1 MAEYTFVSEVTKAV
15 LPFGVTKS
23 TQVTRDEATV
33 YLAKILDIAPKKF
46 SEWGKMFVKSRTESW
61 TCWTAGTIQRMI
73 NELGAD
79 IDCLVS
85 LLYVTPPTQEHQD
98 DNQ

>member
-15 LPFGVTKS
+15 LPFGITKS
-23 TQVTRDEATV
+23 TQVTREEATV
-33 YLAKILDIAPKKF
+33 YLAKILDVAPKEF
-46 SEWGKMFVKSRTESW
+46 AHWGKMFVQSRTESW
-61 TCWTAGTIQRMI
+61 TCWTAESIQRKV
-73 NELGAD
+73 NKLGDD

-85 LLYVTPPTQEHQD
+85 LLYVTPTTQEHQD